1 MLPIKNGST
10 SPCSNISSNCVVW
23 QGPDIPCIGLCSGDT
38 VSDVIA
44 KLAEKLCNLL
54 EAGSPDI
61 DLSGLDL
68 ACVLPE
74 GSKAPDASQD
84 IIQLIIDYVCD
95 IETGTIAGE
104 VSPIELC
111 DELIYEDPAT
121 GLDVTELPLADYAAL
136 LGAKICDI
144 IESIDVIKLTLLDYE
159 SRITILEECVG
170 LPCTE
175 TVDEVNVV
183 SSCIIP
189 SATVPHSTLTLA
201 LETRFCNLEEAVG
214 SPAIIVNAVNTAG
227 CITGSDSTLSQ
238 TSTYGS
244 NPDWINT
251 PTTLTHSVQNAWVV
265 LCDMYAAIQDIQL
278 NCCPGGCD
286 SIMFDYSASVNNDG
300 AGVATSISLL
310 FTGTSL
316 SSGFSD
322 CGGSTT
328 VTLTDVNGAT
338 KSSVVSVAA
347 LAGTTTA
354 SVIPISPLS
363 PYGDITIEV
372 PFCVEDETDQ
382 CNETKII
389 TLPIGVVCP
398 TDIAA
403 ENVTA
408 TDVTVT
414 FTNVLGSGASYVIE
428 ILKDGLVVQTRT
440 VNSPAGSVAEV
451 FTSLDPN
458 DGYTIRVTASISG
471 QSSTCTTVYFVT
483 LTDEPPCDS
492 GIDLAI
498 IMDYTASMSLQITN
512 AKSGA
517 ASLVSTVA
525 LESGSNAYRMGLVI
539 TDEVPNGGN
548 VTYSTNTEYT
558 SLPTAQK
565 YVNTAGTPNS
575 DIYITAMEMFGS
587 NNGFQFQTQL
597 SKLDNT
603 LPLGLG
609 VNGAEPMDIA
619 LDLVINNN
627 FLGSFRNNI
636 AKYIVIITDAE
647 PSGTDDAY
655 NSPGGD
661 NDDAFIATLETSCI
675 AQGIKVFVLGTGANN
690 QVYKDL
696 ATNTGG
702 SWNTSFGSDSIQS
715 AIENACD

>member
-74 GSKAPDASQD
+74 GSSAPDALQD

-95 IETGTIAGE
+95 IETGTTSKE
-104 VSPIELC
+104 VTPIQLC

-121 GLDVTELPLADYAAL
+121 GLDVTELPLNDYAVL

-144 IESIDVIKLTLLDYE
+144 IESIDIINLTLLDYE
-159 SRITILEECVG
+159 QRITVLENCV
-170 LPCTE
+170 LPCTDSVNE
-175 TVDEVNVV
+175 VDVV

-189 SATVPHSTLTLA
+189 FATVPHSTLTLA
-201 LETRFCNLEEAVG
+201 LETRFCNLEESVG
-214 SPAIIVNAVNTAG
+214 SPAIIVNAVNAAG

-251 PTTLTHSVQNAWVV
+251 PATLTHSVQNAWVV
-265 LCDMYAAIQDIQL
+265 ICDMYAAIQDIQL

-286 SIMFDYSASVNNDG
+286 SIVFDYSASINKDG
-300 AGVATSISLL
+300 AGVATSVSLL

-316 SSGFSD
+316 GSDFND

-328 VTLTDVNGAT
+328 VTLTDINGAT
-338 KSSVVSVAA
+338 KTSVLSVSA
-347 LAGTTTA
+347 LAGTTSA
-354 SVIPISPLS
+354 SVIPLSPLS

-389 TLPIGVVCP
+389 TLSAGVVCP
-398 TDIAA
+398 PNIQA

-408 TDVTVT
+408 SDVTVT

-428 ILKDGLVVQTRT
+428 ILDAGIPVQSRT
-440 VNSPAGSVAEV
+440 INSPGGSVAEI
-451 FTSLDPN
+451 FTGLNSDTT
-458 DGYTIRVTASISG
+458 YSVRITASIGG
-471 QSSTCTTVYFVT
+471 QSSECDTAAFTTQS
-483 LTDEPPCDS
+483 DEPPCDA
-492 GIDLAI
+492 GIDIAI
-498 IMDYTASMSLQITN
+498 IMDYTSSMRENITA
-512 AKSGA
+512 AKNGA
-517 ASLVSTVA
+517 VDLVSTVT
-525 LESGSNAYRMGLVI
+525 LESGANTYRMGLVI
-539 TDEVPNGGN
+539 VDEYANSAQPVY
-548 VTYSTNTEYT
+548 TTNTEYT
-558 SLPTAQK
+558 SLPTSQK
-565 YVNTAGTPNS
+565 YVDTAGTPNS
-575 DIYITAMEMFGS
+575 DIYITAMQMFGT
-587 NNGFQFQTQL
+587 NNGISFQTQIN
-597 SKLDNT
+597 KLDNT
-603 LPLGLG
+603 IPLGSG
-609 VNGAEPMDIA
+609 NFGAEPMDKA
-619 LDLVINNN
+619 LDLIVNSN
-627 FLGSFRNNI
+627 FVGSFRSNI
-636 AKYIVIITDAE
+636 AKYIVLITDAE
-647 PSGTDDAY
+647 PSGTDDLY
-655 NSPGGD
+655 NDPAE
-661 NDDAFIATLETSCI
+661 NDDAVIAQLEADCI
-675 AQGIKVFVLGTGANN
+675 AAGIKVFVLGTGANN

-702 SWNTSFGSDSIQS
+702 EWNVSFSSTSIAT
-715 AIENACD
+715 AIENACE